1 MTKGQIAGK
10 EPIAIDT
17 VEGKN
22 YAWCSCGLSKKQPLC
37 DSSHRDTGIKP
48 IVFTAEKSET
58 IYLCGCKRTS
68 DKPFCDMT
76 HEKI

>member
-1 MTKGQIAGK
+1 M
-10 EPIAIDT
+10 
-17 VEGKN
+17 VGKN

-58 IYLCGCKRTS
+58 IYVVARGHQINH
-68 DKPFCDMT
+68 FV
-76 HEKI
+76 I

>member
-1 MTKGQIAGK
+1 MEPKIAQKGSY
-10 EPIAIDT
+10 EFE
-17 VEGKN
+17 VEEGKS
-22 YAWCSCGLSKKQPLC
+22 YKLCSCGLSKKQPLC
-37 DSSHRDTGIKP
+37 DSSHSDTGIKP

-76 HEKI
+76 H